1 MKILASVLLLFGS
14 IYLVASGQIL
24 MLVFILSLVAVMA
37 AHEAG
42 HAYFMRKHGVEIKEF
57 GIGIGPVGKPL
68 FYITSARRIRLLFL
82 KMDLPPIAFHPL
94 LLGAYVVPTES
105 GEKHLENLPLKSRM
119 QIFGGGVHINLIL
132 AVAIYSLLHAWMAAL
147 VVYQGMVFPM
157 EIARNLVISTALA
170 GILIKWRYALSVWS
184 PAVMGIF
191 MIGLLWMLFST
202 AGATDSLVGPIGIVT
217 MGANTATSTN
227 PGAVMEMFTLI
238 FAISLSLGL
247 FNSLPVP
254 PLDGGH
260 MATAL
265 MKRLG
270 VPARVISAYRVAG
283 LALFVTFVVFVL
295 GNDVYKF
302 FMK

>member
-265 MKRLG
+265 MKRLR

>member
-147 VVYQGMVFPM
+147 VMYQGMVFPM

-227 PGAVMEMFTLI
+227 PAAVMEMFTLI

-265 MKRLG
+265 MKRLR